1 MATAFQVF
9 QEQKLAETITLMYK
23 SIQEVP
29 LTLPAQAEYDA
40 LPEMTKVSYPTLAS
54 YQQGMKTARIQ
65 MVTSVRDKLLQ
76 TKTTLA
82 NGDNIGLL
90 SSLPTI
96 GYTAGVQTQ
105 YQTDCQTI
113 VNSATSKLTALNAL

>member
-9 QEQKLAETITLMYK
+9 QEQKMAETITLMYK
-23 SIQEVP
+23 SVQETPIV
-29 LTLPAQAEYDA
+29 LPTQAEYDA
-40 LPEMTKVSYPTLAS
+40 LPVMTKISYPTLLS

-96 GYTAGVQTQ
+96 GYGTGVQTQ

-113 VNSATSKLTALNAL
+113 VDSAITKLAILNVL